1 LLFMTIAHE
10 KIAPLR
16 NIVILAE
23 SIMKK
28 TFPQFNKQTAEKREV
43 SMHEVK
49 MLWSS
54 AKTI

>member
-1 LLFMTIAHE
+1 MTIAHE

-16 NIVILAE
+16 NIVMLAE
-23 SIMKK
+23 TIKNK
-28 TFPQFNKQTAEKREV
+28 TYPQINQQKQNAEKREI
-43 SMHEVK
+43 SIHEVK

>member
-1 LLFMTIAHE
+1 MLFMTIAHE